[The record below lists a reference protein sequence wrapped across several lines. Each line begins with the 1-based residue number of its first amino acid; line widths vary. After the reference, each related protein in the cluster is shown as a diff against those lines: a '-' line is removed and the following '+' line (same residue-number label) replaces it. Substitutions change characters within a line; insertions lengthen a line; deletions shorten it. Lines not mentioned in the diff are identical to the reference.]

1 MIALGLGDQ
10 TLNELIDSL
19 FGASTVSSL
28 LGDFGLQTVD
38 ELLASMGIADMTV
51 INAQI
56 GEFWGSMSYW
66 LDGLGDQI
74 TAVLSG

>member
-1 MIALGLGDQ
+1 MLALGLGDQ

-19 FGASTVSSL
+19 FGTSTVSAL
-28 LGDFGLQTVD
+28 LGDFGTQTVD
-38 ELLASMGIADMTV
+38 ELLTSMGLGDMTV

-56 GEFWGSMSYW
+56 SEFWGSMSYW

-74 TAVLSG
+74 TAVLGG